1 MCELHKFVYMYDH
14 FFDFHTVLSLALTI
28 KREYSGN
35 MHSQNHS
42 VNSFSPVVL
51 SCFEASFP
59 QIRIDQEMML

>member
-1 MCELHKFVYMYDH
+1 MCELQKFMFMYDH
-14 FFDFHTVLSLALTI
+14 FLTFTVLSLALTI

-35 MHSQNHS
+35 MHSGNHS

-51 SCFEASFP
+51 SCFEASYP